1 MSVKKIVILDTGK
14 EWGGGTNSL
23 IELLKRADKKLFSF
37 TAVFYDDYKHGAN
50 SGIKTE
56 LEKLGVK
63 FICLARPKATK
74 PAKAKK
80 ELMRALLSL
89 SPGLKKKFLFRQD
102 FNERIMPLS
111 ARIAETLKAEKADV
125 LYMNNQPSSNLE
137 GFFAAKAA
145 GVACVQH
152 ARVEITPTPFE
163 AKAVNENAAKVI
175 CVSNGVLESLVKGGV
190 SRKICVTVHNGID
203 SSLKPSFSPAEI
215 RKKYSIPDGAFLV
228 GTVGSLIKRKRVG
241 LLIEAVA
248 GLNKDAAAYCLI
260 AGEGPEEDGLKKTAA
275 SLGIGRR
282 VIFAGFSTDAISLIN
297 AMDVFVL
304 ASETEGLPRVILE
317 AMLMS
322 KPCVAFDVTG
332 PTELITNNVTGI
344 LCERQNSGALL
355 AALIKLKQ
363 NPAIGKQQGALARAR
378 VTLEFSIDKYVE
390 GVTKILSGAGS

>member
-1 MSVKKIVILDTGK
+1 MAIKKIVVLDTGK

-23 IELLKRADKKLFSF
+23 IELLKRVDKRLFSF
-37 TAVFYDDYKHGAN
+37 TAVFYANYKHGAN
-50 SGIKTE
+50 SDIKTE

-80 ELMRALLSL
+80 ELMRAILSL
-89 SPGLKKKFLFRQD
+89 SPGLKKKFLFNQD
-102 FNERIMPLS
+102 FKERIMPLS
-111 ARIAETLKAEKADV
+111 KLIAETLDAEKAAL

-163 AKAVNENAAKVI
+163 AKTVNENAAKVI

-190 SRKICVTVHNGID
+190 SRALCTVVHNGID
-203 SSLKPSFSPAEI
+203 PSLKPLRDAIDI
-215 RKKYSIPDGAFLV
+215 RKKYSIPDDAFLI
-228 GTVGSLIKRKRVG
+228 GTAGSLIKRKRVG
-241 LLIEAVA
+241 LLLEAMS
-248 GLNKDAAAYCLI
+248 GLKKDTGAYCLI
-260 AGEGPEEDGLKKTAA
+260 AGEGPEEGNLKKMAV
-275 SLGIGRR
+275 SLGLAKR
-282 VIFAGFSTDAISLIN
+282 VIFTGFSTDAISLIN

-322 KPCVAFDVTG
+322 KPCVAFGITG
-332 PTELITNNVTGI
+332 PTELITNNVTGMV
-344 LCERQNSGALL
+344 LERQNSGALL

-363 NPAIGKQQGALARAR
+363 NPAIGKQMGTSARAR

-390 GVTKILSGAGS
+390 GVTKVLCGATS